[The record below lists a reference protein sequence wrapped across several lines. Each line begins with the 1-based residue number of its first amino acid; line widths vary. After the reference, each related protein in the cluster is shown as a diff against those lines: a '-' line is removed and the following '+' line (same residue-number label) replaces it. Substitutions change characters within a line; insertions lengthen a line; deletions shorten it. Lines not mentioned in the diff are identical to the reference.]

1 MRWSK
6 SGIGERPVFLLASLS
21 ITVLLGTKIGRPPM
35 PSKFQFP
42 QHRCLYQFSELG
54 FLKLNIVGDMMEL
67 SLRLVQLLE
76 KVLGKKM
83 HIVANWVK

>member
-1 MRWSK
+1 
-6 SGIGERPVFLLASLS
+6 
-21 ITVLLGTKIGRPPM
+21 M
-35 PSKFQFP
+35 PSKFQFL
-42 QHRCLYQFSELG
+42 QHRCLYQFSELD
-54 FLKLNIVGDMMEL
+54 FLKLNIVGDRMEL

>member
-1 MRWSK
+1 
-6 SGIGERPVFLLASLS
+6 
-21 ITVLLGTKIGRPPM
+21 M

-42 QHRCLYQFSELG
+42 QHRCMYQFSELD
-54 FLKLNIVGDMMEL
+54 FLKLNIVGDRMEL

-76 KVLGKKM
+76 KGLGKKM